1 MERKRP
7 TGKQRK
13 TRLKYQE
20 IGHYCFAVKQF
31 PAPVKGTDKD
41 RGKTQENK
49 EKAEDKNMKIYLFC

>member
-1 MERKRP
+1 M
-7 TGKQRK
+7 
-13 TRLKYQE
+13 RLKYQE